1 MTEKKKTESARTKKS
16 DSALGSLGGAVE
28 YVLGGMQGIAQG
40 VMQSARHGVER
51 YVQVLLRRII
61 LVAFFFLGV
70 LFFLV
75 GLARILDAAYQL
87 PGLGEIVVGIIMGSV
102 ALLLSMVSNRE

>member
-1 MTEKKKTESARTKKS
+1 MAEKKKTESTRSKKS
-16 DSALGSLGGAVE
+16 NSALDSLGGVVE
-28 YVLGGMQGIAQG
+28 HVLGGVQGIAQG

-51 YVQVLLRRII
+51 YVQMLLRRIV

-87 PGLGEIVVGIIMGSV
+87 PGLGEIVVGVVIGSV